1 MTIKEI
7 KQWADENRNDKNKTI
22 VISGETLF
30 NLLKDV
36 CYNQFLVDKTQ
47 FENVLH
53 SMGFE
58 VIDGTAK
65 A

>member
-36 CYNQFLVDKTQ
+36 SYNQFLVDKTQ
-47 FENVLH
+47 FENVLQ